1 MAWRSGGGRERAPHK
16 SPRARAR
23 PGQPGACHL
32 QENNFLRLN
41 STSSSGDSLEG
52 SMPFSFIKQGQGVH
66 GQGGKE
72 SGRGGEEEGFM
83 LCRQGACWASASQ
96 PGPN

>member
-1 MAWRSGGGRERAPHK
+1 
-16 SPRARAR
+16 
-23 PGQPGACHL
+23 
-32 QENNFLRLN
+32 
-41 STSSSGDSLEG
+41 
-52 SMPFSFIKQGQGVH
+52 MPFSFIKQGQGVH